1 MCEFDSHIVF
11 HLVGDHA
18 QPEAMLKLADTPRF
32 ARRDLMMVQPQ
43 HEQVGQQ
50 GNPKRFFMLLQV
62 ATYLMLT
69 QAQVRFQVPIDE
81 FDTPSELV
89 QPHHLSCR
97 YLWQIGHQEFRV
109 ARADVTPGFAQ
120 HQGDLSNVAQTKGFG
135 IDPIGL
141 TAAPVRQTRYPGPTI
156 IVAR

>member
-50 GNPKRFFMLLQV
+50 GNPKMDLV
-62 ATYLMLT
+62 ASMCTYLGSAT
-69 QAQVRFQVPIDE
+69 SSSFRFKI
-81 FDTPSELV
+81 
-89 QPHHLSCR
+89 R
-97 YLWQIGHQEFRV
+97 
-109 ARADVTPGFAQ
+109 PG
-120 HQGDLSNVAQTKGFG
+120 N
-135 IDPIGL
+135 
-141 TAAPVRQTRYPGPTI
+141 
-156 IVAR
+156 